1 MKNTTTPDLENPKL
15 QSRKLFS
22 ELKIGVFQTRQK
34 IQPSGALQVRKQSNG
49 TITFY
54 WRYSIGTKSERV
66 SIGVY
71 DPIASPKSTQR
82 TERGYSLAAAI
93 KAAEIFAI
101 EHNENKEK
109 GGRPAVIAEREA
121 NQAALLVERETQ
133 SKYSLQRLMSDYAD
147 YLEKM
152 GRVSHSEVRST
163 IKVHVTEAWPEIAAL
178 PASKVTDEQIADMMR
193 RTFDAGKGRTA
204 NKMRS
209 HLHAAYQVAKSAK
222 TNGRVPVHF
231 KAFQIKFNPATDTQP
246 DCAQNKADK
255 NPLSIEEMQIYWQ
268 RIKALPGVKGAV
280 LRLHLL
286 TGGQR
291 IEQLVSVKRERCFE
305 NHIVIIDSKG
315 RPGKPAREHKVPLT
329 EYAKKDLWECISEG
343 TFALSTDGGNTH
355 IFATTLSKWAIE
367 AAGDIPNFQAK
378 RIRSG
383 VETLLSKKKVSSEI
397 RGHLQSHGIS
407 GVQSRHYDGN
417 DFMDVKLEAQEL
429 LFRVLEEKR
438 NQDEKS

>member
-1 MKNTTTPDLENPKL
+1 MKKLTANEPEKPVSTTVK
-15 QSRKLFS
+15 RFS
-22 ELKIGVFQTRQK
+22 ELKVGAFITHQK
-34 IQPSGALQVRKQSNG
+34 IQPSGALLARKQTNG
-49 TITFY
+49 AISFF

-66 SIGVY
+66 FIGVY

-82 TERGYSLAAAI
+82 TERGFSLTAAI
-93 KAAEIFAI
+93 KSAETLAI
-101 EHNENKEK
+101 EHHENKDR

-121 NQAALLVERETQ
+121 KNTALLLEREAQ
-133 SKYSLQRLMSDYAD
+133 SRYSLQRLMNDYAN
-147 YLEKM
+147 YLEKL
-152 GRVSHSEVRST
+152 GRVSHREVRST
-163 IKVHVTEAWPEIAAL
+163 LKVHVTEAWPEIAAL

-222 TNGRVPVHF
+222 TNGRIPVHF
-231 KAFQIKFNPATDTQP
+231 KAYQIKVNPASNTKP
-246 DCAQNKADK
+246 DGTQNKADK
-255 NPLSIEEMQIYWQ
+255 KPLTIEEMQIYWQ
-268 RIKALPGVKGAV
+268 RIKEIPGIKGAV

-291 IEQLVSVKRERCFE
+291 IEQLVSVKRTQCFQD
-305 NHIVIIDSKG
+305 HMVLIDAKG
-315 RPGKPAREHKVPLT
+315 RPGKPAREHKVPLI
-329 EYAKKDLWECISEG
+329 EFAQRDLWTWISSG
-343 TFALSTDGGNTH
+343 IYALSTDGGETH

-367 AAGDIPNFQAK
+367 AAGDIANFRAK

-383 VETLLSKKKVSSEI
+383 VETLLSKKKVSLEV

-417 DFMDVKLEAQEL
+417 DFMDVKLDALEL
-429 LFRVLEEKR
+429 LFRVLEKYEA
-438 NQDEKS
+438 